1 MAASKS
7 KDPWA
12 ATASP
17 AGGGGGGGW
26 GANDGGWGGGG
37 ADKGGWGGTKDDE
50 WGDAGWGETAA
61 RGGGG
66 GGWGDTRSAA
76 GGWGDNKPTAGG
88 WGDTKSNG
96 AWGAEPTNPPA
107 GGGWGS
113 MGDSGAGGW
122 GTPQSGPSDLKK
134 KSNVPRTQDTGYIMP
149 SKTLTHAQK
158 GTNVPLQFV
167 DPHNKLNEYTNVK
180 FVESGGEALR
190 TVARAFFGKDR
201 KARERFRWSFS
212 PDKDPRVSSVL
223 DWIDAVSYSLGAFGL
238 HKFLQ
243 SQERGALVVN
253 AAYRAPK
260 NPNEPAFDWITFDQ
274 SQKTKDKILQES
286 IALYDPT
293 DRFGNSVAIWRR
305 KINIPN
311 NIKLMLQAEIQT
323 VLAGLR
329 REEDY
334 VVHVDEIPGPAPQYM
349 ASPRTR
355 RGSIPPLY
363 TAPDG
368 VLSKKQ
374 KLPKDPNKKKRPW
387 WKIF

>member
-1 MAASKS
+1 
-7 KDPWA
+7 
-12 ATASP
+12 
-17 AGGGGGGGW
+17 
-26 GANDGGWGGGG
+26 
-37 ADKGGWGGTKDDE
+37 
-50 WGDAGWGETAA
+50 
-61 RGGGG
+61 
-66 GGWGDTRSAA
+66 
-76 GGWGDNKPTAGG
+76 
-88 WGDTKSNG
+88 
-96 AWGAEPTNPPA
+96 
-107 GGGWGS
+107 
-113 MGDSGAGGW
+113 
-122 GTPQSGPSDLKK
+122 
-134 KSNVPRTQDTGYIMP
+134 MP

-180 FVESGGEALR
+180 FVESGGEALQS
-190 TVARAFFGKDR
+190 VARAFFGKER

-260 NPNEPAFDWITFDQ
+260 NPNEPAFDWMTFDQ

-286 IALYDPT
+286 IALYDP
-293 DRFGNSVAIWRR
+293 DRQIVVFVFLPSHTGNSVAIWRR

-334 VVHVDEIPGPAPQYM
+334 VVHVDESVFSVPSLQVSDVCI
-349 ASPRTR
+349 
-355 RGSIPPLY
+355 L
-363 TAPDG
+363 
-368 VLSKKQ
+368 
-374 KLPKDPNKKKRPW
+374 
-387 WKIF
+387 